1 MRAARDAT
9 TAVAGTTLQLGTDD
23 SVKISSTT
31 MNKALTNFRTNR
43 TKEDKLKQIQNTIH
57 YPVGALCCRAAGE
70 HSWAG
75 AEAGGVNRVLVP

>member
-1 MRAARDAT
+1 
-9 TAVAGTTLQLGTDD
+9 
-23 SVKISSTT
+23 